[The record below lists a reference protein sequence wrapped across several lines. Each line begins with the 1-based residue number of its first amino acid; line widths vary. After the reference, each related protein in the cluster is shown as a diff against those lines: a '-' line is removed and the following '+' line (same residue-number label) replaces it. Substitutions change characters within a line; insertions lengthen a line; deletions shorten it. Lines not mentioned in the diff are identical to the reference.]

1 MLGRLKI
8 DLGALEMKNK
18 EEIELKPSGKFAAIG
33 ATEVK
38 NAALPKPPGRFAH
51 LGGIEVKQPSDKR
64 DAH

>member
-1 MLGRLKI
+1 
-8 DLGALEMKNK
+8 MKNK